1 MFAYLSL
8 LVEQRHFDEI
18 RVNFLIVG
26 HTHAPID
33 QYFSVITKKLFGK
46 FVGSPESL
54 RNLFN
59 QCQDPLINSQ
69 IFVQYDSI
77 DVSDDESEDNTNT
90 YKIRETTKEPTEIES
105 VETPSCV
112 TIDQLNIISA
122 YTIKEKRDR

>member
-18 RVNFLIVG
+18 RVNFLIFG

-77 DVSDDESEDNTNT
+77 DVSDDESETNT
-90 YKIRETTKEPTEIES
+90 YKIRETTKNP
-105 VETPSCV
+105 P
-112 TIDQLNIISA
+112 
-122 YTIKEKRDR
+122 K

>member
-18 RVNFLIVG
+18 RVNFLIFG

-77 DVSDDESEDNTNT
+77 DVSDDESETNT

-112 TIDQLNIISA
+112 TIDQLNISA
-122 YTIKEKRDR
+122 YNFSDSISE

>member
-77 DVSDDESEDNTNT
+77 DVSDDESETNT
-90 YKIRETTKEPTEIES
+90 YKIRETTKNP
-105 VETPSCV
+105 P
-112 TIDQLNIISA
+112 
-122 YTIKEKRDR
+122 K